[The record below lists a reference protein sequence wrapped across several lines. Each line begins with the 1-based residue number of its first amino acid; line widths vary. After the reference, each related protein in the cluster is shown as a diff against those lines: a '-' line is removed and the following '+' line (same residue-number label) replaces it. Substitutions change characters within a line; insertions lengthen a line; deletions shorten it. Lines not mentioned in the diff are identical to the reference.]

1 MPDILMTRIDNRL
14 VHGQVGV
21 AWTTALQGV
30 NLIVV
35 ADDLAAADPLQQS
48 LMTAPVSWWR
58 AAFPLIS
65 CASAIC
71 MSVPARK

>member
-21 AWTTALQGV
+21 AWTTALPGV

-35 ADDLAAADPLQQS
+35 ADDLAATRCSKA
-48 LMTAPVSWWR
+48 
-58 AAFPLIS
+58 
-65 CASAIC
+65 
-71 MSVPARK
+71 

>member
-35 ADDLAAADPLQQS
+35 ADDLDRWNKHPLQRA
-48 LMTAPVSWWR
+48 MEKFVSSKSANYVNSPFSEDTPGR
-58 AAFPLIS
+58 A
-65 CASAIC
+65 
-71 MSVPARK
+71 